1 MSGPRLLGRLLGG
14 GGAMAAIARTS
25 AANLLIVLLATA
37 TSIAT
42 ARWFGVAGKG
52 EFSAIQFWPTLLAG
66 VLSFGLPT
74 SLIYNL
80 RSNPAHA
87 PAYIRAGFLFQLPV
101 CLLAGAVAWTC
112 LPAWLAHYPEPIVRV
127 AQWYTVLALPLLLAA
142 TLLSALA
149 QSAENFNLYNGLRLY
164 VPLSNLFGLGALW
177 ACGLL
182 DQGTAAIAF
191 LVTSLGVVGWALY
204 RQRRM
209 LGLSRAS
216 RAAAASSSGATAA
229 TTPAAAPPPDT
240 AADGPPARGKPRRSP
255 VRTLFSYGA
264 GVYGVELLGTLY
276 GQCDKLIILSLLAPR
291 EFGLYTV
298 VYTLSRTFNIVQTAI
313 TSVVFPKVSGLAPER
328 IVATVSRAFRIS
340 FPAMLA
346 ALVPGVIVGR
356 WLLGLL
362 YGEAFL
368 EADTA
373 FYLLA
378 LECVVGGGSWILA
391 SSFNAMGR
399 PGLVVLRQAIALAL
413 TVGLCFALAPA
424 YGLEGIALAMLLG
437 AISRIVISIAA
448 MKLVFK
454 APVLGMLFD
463 RDDWR
468 FVAGRLSRAAR
479 SS

>member
-1 MSGPRLLGRLLGG
+1 MRALGRLWKGG
-14 GGAMAAIARTS
+14 GSLAAIARTS

-37 TSIAT
+37 TSIVT
-42 ARWFGVAGKG
+42 ARLFGVAGKG

-74 SLIYNL
+74 SLIYNK
-80 RSNPAHA
+80 RTHPAHGSA
-87 PAYIRAGFLFQLPV
+87 FVRAGFLVQLPV
-101 CLLAGAVAWTC
+101 CLLAGAVAWIC
-112 LPAWLAHYPEPIVRV
+112 LPAWLGNYPEPIVRV

-142 TLLSALA
+142 NLLSALA

-164 VPLSNLFGLGALW
+164 VPLSNLAGLAVLW
-177 ACGLL
+177 ACGKLS
-182 DQGTAAIAF
+182 QETAAVAF

-204 RQRRM
+204 RQRRE
-209 LGLSRAS
+209 LARN
-216 RAAAASSSGATAA
+216 R
-229 TTPAAAPPPDT
+229 
-240 AADGPPARGKPRRSP
+240 ADGPADSNAAVRS
-255 VRTLFSYGA
+255 LFGYG
-264 GVYGVELLGTLY
+264 GRVYGVELLGTLY
-276 GQCDKLIILSLLAPR
+276 SQCDKLIILSLLAPR

-313 TSVVFPKVSGLAPER
+313 TNVVFPKVTGLAPER

-340 FPAMLA
+340 FPVMLA
-346 ALVPGVIVGR
+346 ALVPGVLVGR

-362 YGEAFL
+362 YGQAFL

-378 LECVVGGGSWILA
+378 IECVVGGGSWILA

-399 PGLVVLRQAIALAL
+399 PGLVVMRQAIALAL

-424 YGLEGIALAMLLG
+424 YGLVGIALAMLLG
-437 AISRIVISIAA
+437 AVSRIVISIAA
-448 MKLVFK
+448 MKIVFK
-454 APVLGMLFD
+454 APVSGMLFS

-468 FVAGRLSRAAR
+468 FLAGRLFRTAQS
-479 SS
+479 